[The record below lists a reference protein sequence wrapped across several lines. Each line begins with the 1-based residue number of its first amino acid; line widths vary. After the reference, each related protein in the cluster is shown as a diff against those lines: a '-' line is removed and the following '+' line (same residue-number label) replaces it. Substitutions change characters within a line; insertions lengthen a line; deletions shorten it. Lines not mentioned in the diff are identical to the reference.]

1 MADAPRQGL
10 RPAPAPRGGI
20 LPRVLQS
27 WWAPRRVVR
36 GLADMPDRALL
47 AVLLFAMLIFLI
59 AQAPGHA
66 RAAHLD
72 PSVPLE
78 ARMGGAI
85 MAVMFLMPLLAYG
98 VAALVSGLVRLTRWR
113 LDPRHSRLALFW
125 ALLAIAPI
133 MLLSGLV
140 EGFIGPGP
148 ALTLCRTISG
158 IGFIVIWGAGIAALV
173 RAA

>member
-1 MADAPRQGL
+1 MADAPRQ
-10 RPAPAPRGGI
+10 RVSAAPRGI

-36 GLADMPDRALL
+36 GLADMPDRVQLV
-47 AVLLFAMLIFLI
+47 VLMAAMLIFLL

-66 RAAHLD
+66 RAAALD

-78 ARMGGAI
+78 ARMGGAV
-85 MAVMFLMPLLAYG
+85 MAVMFLMPLIAYG
-98 VAALVSGLVRLTRWR
+98 MAALVGGLMRLTPWR

-125 ALLAIAPI
+125 ALLAVAPA

-140 EGFIGPGP
+140 AGLIGSGP
-148 ALTLCRTISG
+148 ALTLVQALTG
-158 IGFIVIWGAGIAALV
+158 IGFLMIWGAGISALV
-173 RAA
+173 VKA